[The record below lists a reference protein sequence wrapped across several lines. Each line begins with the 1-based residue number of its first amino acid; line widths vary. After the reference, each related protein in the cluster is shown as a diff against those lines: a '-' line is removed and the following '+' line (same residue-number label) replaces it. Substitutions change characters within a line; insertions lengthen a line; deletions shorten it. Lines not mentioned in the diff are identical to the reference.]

1 VSLGV
6 LVRPL
11 MPSVPKYLRV
21 MLEGPANGLF
31 YHKLV
36 EGG

>member
-1 VSLGV
+1 
-6 LVRPL
+6 

-21 MLEGPANGLF
+21 MGIPDNAVF

-36 EGG
+36 ATG